1 MPYKIEKSGKGY
13 RVFSPHG
20 AKSKKPMSY
29 RKARLQQKAIYY
41 HTKGKE

>member
-1 MPYKIEKSGKGY
+1 MPYNIIKVKGGFK
-13 RVFSPHG
+13 VASPHG
-20 AKSKKPMSY
+20 TKSKKPMSY